1 LDNLWKNSTHQK
13 SKWSGEGGGEVEAK
27 VKVEVEVDVLREG
40 TGNSRTACDIMPIY
54 IYGNGSLAFRLLY
67 DLEQFG

>member
-1 LDNLWKNSTHQK
+1 
-13 SKWSGEGGGEVEAK
+13 VEAK

-40 TGNSRTACDIMPIY
+40 TRNSRTACDIMPIY